1 MFPPP
6 VVKPDELIVIAP
18 PNVELLSKVTSNPR
32 AVTFVVNAMV
42 LVPESVTA
50 PPAVRV
56 RLPLIVDAARSNAPV
71 SLKTAFS
78 ALTTVTEP
86 PKLFALSRVMFPGPA
101 VMLVVPVIAKVPV
114 SVTSPAAVRIKL
126 REIVDVPANSTAVAS
141 FKVISRPLTT

>member
-1 MFPPP
+1 M
-6 VVKPDELIVIAP
+6 
-18 PNVELLSKVTSNPR
+18 
-32 AVTFVVNAMV
+32 
-42 LVPESVTA
+42 
-50 PPAVRV
+50 
-56 RLPLIVDAARSNAPV
+56 DAARSNAPV
-71 SLKTAFS
+71 SLKVAFS

-86 PKLFALSRVMFPGPA
+86 PKLFALSRVMLFPGPA